1 MPATPMSTPLP
12 SASSGKG
19 DEALAVLEAAQAR
32 HPGNRDTLLALATL
46 NRDAGRTEAA
56 RGWAERLVA
65 VDPDARTLLD
75 QLRP

>member
-1 MPATPMSTPLP
+1 M
-12 SASSGKG
+12 
-19 DEALAVLEAAQAR
+19 LEAAQAR